1 MGVQWGTYLHVHM
14 KEVIS
19 KGKLREKELFIAF
32 YLSILSRVELGSMV
46 LSALIVSFS
55 IIPAAAVHHYPLS
68 D

>member
-1 MGVQWGTYLHVHM
+1 M

-46 LSALIVSFS
+46 LSPLIVSFS
-55 IIPAAAVHHYPLS
+55 VIPAAAVHHYPLS